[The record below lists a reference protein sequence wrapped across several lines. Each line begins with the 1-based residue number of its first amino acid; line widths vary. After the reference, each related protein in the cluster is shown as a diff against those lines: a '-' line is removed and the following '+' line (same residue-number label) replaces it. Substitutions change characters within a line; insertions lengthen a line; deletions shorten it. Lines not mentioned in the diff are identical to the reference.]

1 MSKTGN
7 INWIDSSK
15 KPRTFSEMREAFS
28 QIRGMMSDW
37 RKKQETFDN
46 TPDGDL
52 ATRVANLSALV
63 ENMKASA
70 AMCRSPVQDEM
81 EMAYL
86 LDAIH
91 KYMAV
96 PAGTVVYVCSHK
108 APYGYLNADGS
119 AVSREDYK
127 ELFSAIGVRF
137 GSGDGVS
144 TFNLPDLRG
153 EFIRGLDN
161 GRGIDAG
168 RELGNVQMDEFKS
181 HYHGFLDRPNMRLES
196 GVYTWTPQ
204 VMEVA
209 EQDSIST
216 TRAGGS
222 ETRPRNIA
230 LLACVK
236 Y

>member
-1 MSKTGN
+1 MSKTN
-7 INWIDSSK
+7 DTNWIESGK
-15 KPRTFSEMREAFS
+15 KPRTFSDMREAFS

-37 RKKQETFDN
+37 RKKQDMFDN
-46 TPDGDL
+46 TPDEDL
-52 ATRVANLSALV
+52 KTRVANLSNLV
-63 ENMKASA
+63 EQLKTSGVT
-70 AMCRSPVQDEM
+70 CKFPWQDDL
-81 EMAYL
+81 EMASFL
-86 LDAIH
+86 ETVH

-96 PAGTVVYVCSHK
+96 PAGTVVYACSYK
-108 APYGYLNADGS
+108 APYGYLMADGS
-119 AVSREDYK
+119 AVGREQYK
-127 ELFSAIGVRF
+127 ELFAAIGVRF

-168 RELGNVQMDEFKS
+168 RELGNVQMDEFRS

-230 LLACVK
+230 LLACIK
-236 Y
+236 I

>member
-1 MSKTGN
+1 MSTTN
-7 INWIDSSK
+7 EQNWIESGK
-15 KPRTFSEMREAFS
+15 KPRTFSEMRQAFS
-28 QIRGMMSDW
+28 QIRDMMSDW
-37 RKKQETFDN
+37 RKKQEMADN

-52 ATRVANLSALV
+52 ATRVANLSTLV
-63 ENMKASA
+63 ENIKASP
-70 AMCRSPVQDEM
+70 AMRRSPLQDEI
-81 EMAYL
+81 EMTYL
-86 LDAIH
+86 LEAIH

-108 APYGYLNADGS
+108 PPYGYLKADGT
-119 AVSREDYK
+119 AVSREQYK
-127 ELFSAIGVRF
+127 ELFAAIGVYF
-137 GSGDGVS
+137 GAGDGES

-196 GVYTWTPQ
+196 GVYSWVPQ
-204 VMEVA
+204 IMEVA
-209 EQDSIST
+209 EQDSIAT

>member
-1 MSKTGN
+1 MSKTSDQ
-7 INWIDSSK
+7 NWIDSGK

-28 QIRGMMSDW
+28 QIRGMMRDW
-37 RKKQETFDN
+37 RKNEACSNNGSGEDVN
-46 TPDGDL
+46 ARIEHL
-52 ATRVANLSALV
+52 AGLV
-63 ENMKASA
+63 EQMRASDMTA
-70 AMCRSPVQDEM
+70 APW
-81 EMAYL
+81 
-86 LDAIH
+86 LDADCADAFLDAFI
-91 KYMAV
+91 KAMAV
-96 PAGTVVYVCSHK
+96 PAGTIIHVCTFN
-108 APYGYLNADGS
+108 APVGYLKADGS
-119 AVSREDYK
+119 PVFRKQYPD
-127 ELFSAIGVRF
+127 LFSAIGVRF
-137 GSGDGVS
+137 GSGDGIS

-161 GRGIDAG
+161 GRGVDAG

-181 HYHGFLDRPNMRLES
+181 HFHGFLDRPNMRVQS

-209 EQDSIST
+209 EQDSIAT

-222 ETRPRNIA
+222 ETRPRNMA

>member
-1 MSKTGN
+1 MSKTSET
-7 INWIDSSK
+7 NWIESGK
-15 KPRTFSEMREAFS
+15 IPRTFSEMREAFS

-37 RKKQETFDN
+37 RKKQEMFDN
-46 TPDGDL
+46 TPDEDL
-52 ATRVANLSALV
+52 ETRVANLSALV
-63 ENMKASA
+63 EKMKAS
-70 AMCRSPVQDEM
+70 AMCRSPLQDDIEM
-81 EMAYL
+81 TYL
-86 LDAIH
+86 LEAIH

-96 PAGTVVYVCSHK
+96 PAGTVVYFCSHK
-108 APYGYLNADGS
+108 APYGYLKADGS
-119 AVSREDYK
+119 AVGREEYK
-127 ELFSAIGVRF
+127 ELFAAIGVYF

-153 EFIRGLDN
+153 EFIRSLDN
-161 GRGIDAG
+161 GRGVDAG

-230 LLACVK
+230 LLACIK
-236 Y
+236 I